1 LKKGFLP
8 LIENHDALQGVK
20 DGSLQYAVGL
30 AKGPPVGP
38 LYGFMSIINP
48 SPLYAQQL
56 NNFMI
61 SEVKKYFL
69 II

>member
-1 LKKGFLP
+1 
-8 LIENHDALQGVK
+8 LQGVK